1 MGDEY
6 PSAGYALLLAG
17 GILEI
22 IVGIPLALLYG
33 AVVITSYTVSDNMG
47 QAATHS
53 ALSPLGWV
61 LFSVCFLWILIWGIL
76 MILSARW
83 VKTGDEARVHKGGV
97 LGLIS
102 SIFGL
107 NILGFI
113 GAILALAWKKKKFPP
128 APKPPV

>member
-6 PSAGYALLLAG
+6 PSAGYALLLVG
-17 GILEI
+17 GILELV
-22 IVGIPLALLYG
+22 VGIPLIFLYSY
-33 AVVITSYTVSDNMG
+33 AMIVSYTVTDTMG
-47 QAATHS
+47 HMTTHS
-53 ALSPLGWV
+53 ATSPLAWV
-61 LFSVCFLWILIWGIL
+61 LLSLCFVWFLTWGIL
-76 MILSARW
+76 MILAARW